1 MNHIIG
7 IYKIS
12 SPTNKIY
19 IGQSKNI
26 ISNRLNHY
34 INSNCSNQIKLYNS
48 IKKYGWE
55 QHIFEIIEECSL
67 DQLNEREIYWGLFY
81 NTLDPKIGLNLKLG
95 NERGIF
101 SEETKDKM
109 SKSSLG
115 KPKSQ
120 KHKENISKSR
130 LGLKFSQEHINNM
143 SKSRFKY
150 SIICLETKT
159 IYKSANQASKEL
171 NVASASIIKVCRGI
185 YKQIKGYTFK
195 FIDNEY

>member
-34 INSNCSNQIKLYNS
+34 INNNCSNQIKLYNS

-101 SEETKDKM
+101 SEETKNKM

-130 LGLKFSQEHINNM
+130 LGLKFSQEHTNNM

-150 SIICLETKT
+150 SIMCLETKI

-195 FIDNEY
+195 FIDNEC